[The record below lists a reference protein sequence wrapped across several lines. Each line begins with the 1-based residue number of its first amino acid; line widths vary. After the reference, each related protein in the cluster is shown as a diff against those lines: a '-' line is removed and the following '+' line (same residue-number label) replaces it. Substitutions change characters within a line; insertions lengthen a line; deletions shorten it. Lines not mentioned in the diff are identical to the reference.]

1 MQQHFKDN
9 VASGIVILI
18 LSLIL
23 GFGVSIDSRLDQLE
37 KDVLSIKYKI
47 HPDKELV
54 LSELVLLE

>member
-37 KDVLSIKYKI
+37 KDVLSIKHKI

-54 LSELVLLE
+54 LRELVLLE

>member
-54 LSELVLLE
+54 LRELVLLE